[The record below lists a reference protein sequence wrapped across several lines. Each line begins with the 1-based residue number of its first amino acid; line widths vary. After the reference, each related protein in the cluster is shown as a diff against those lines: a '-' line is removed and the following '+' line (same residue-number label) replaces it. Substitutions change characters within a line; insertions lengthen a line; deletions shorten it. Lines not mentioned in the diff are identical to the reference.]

1 MIRQPD
7 GGRIE
12 APAMQLAAVILAA
25 GNGSRLGG
33 VAKALI
39 RLDGVPLVRRLIAA
53 LQGAGITDVVVV
65 TGTHHEAIAAAVAPS
80 TARLIRNTDAALGQ
94 PGSVRLGL
102 QSTDPRADAVMV
114 LLADQALLTAGDLR
128 DLVAAFGCRSG
139 EAFVVPRVDG
149 ALRGNP
155 VMVSRAAVQA
165 ILQSTQFIACRDYMD
180 AHPHTVS
187 FMETGNDHYRVDI
200 DLPQDLVTVQSRL
213 GVSVAL
219 PEPSDAIGAAR
230 SS

>member
-1 MIRQPD
+1 
-7 GGRIE
+7 
-12 APAMQLAAVILAA
+12 MQLAAVILAA

-80 TARLIRNTDAALGQ
+80 TARLVRNTDAALGQ

-128 DLVAAFGCRSG
+128 DLVAAFGYRSG

-155 VMVSRAAVQA
+155 VMVSLAAVQT
-165 ILQSTQFIACRDYMD
+165 ILQSTQHRRRLEARHQLQTGTCVQCAEKHRGQPEYMRDRQH
-180 AHPHTVS
+180 AVRT
-187 FMETGNDHYRVDI
+187 I
-200 DLPQDLVTVQSRL
+200 
-213 GVSVAL
+213 
-219 PEPSDAIGAAR
+219 
-230 SS
+230 